1 MVDHGTYLKAVNH
14 PVRKAML
21 QIINNSTKISK
32 AELLNKLKENHVIE
46 NEDMFDYNMNYLLQ
60 TECVKKLNL
69 ENDNIE
75 YEILP
80 AGKVI
85 EKY

>member
-21 QIINNSTKISK
+21 KIINDSNKISK
-32 AELLNKLKENHVIE
+32 TELLNKLKESNVLAK
-46 NEDMFDYNMNYLLQ
+46 EDMFDFNMNYLLQ
-60 TECVKKLNL
+60 TECVKKLDL
-69 ENDNIE
+69 ENDKIE
-75 YEILP
+75 YEILQ

>member
-1 MVDHGTYLKAVNH
+1 MVDHGAYLKAVNH

-21 QIINNSTKISK
+21 QIINDSNKISK
-32 AELLNKLKENHVIE
+32 TELLNKLKENNVVVK
-46 NEDMFDYNMNYLLQ
+46 EDMFDFNMNYLIQ
-60 TECVKKLNL
+60 AECVKKLDL

-75 YEILP
+75 YEILQ

>member
-21 QIINNSTKISK
+21 QIINDSNKISK
-32 AELLNKLKENHVIE
+32 TELINKLLESNVIAK
-46 NEDMFDYNMNYLLQ
+46 EDMFDYHINFLLQ
-60 TECVKKLNL
+60 TECVKKLDL
-69 ENDNIE
+69 DNIE
-75 YEILP
+75 YEILQ

>member
-21 QIINNSTKISK
+21 QFINDSNKISK
-32 AELLNKLKENHVIE
+32 TELLNKLIESNVIAKD
-46 NEDMFDYNMNYLLQ
+46 DMFDYHMNFLLQ
-60 TECVKKLNL
+60 TECVKKLDL
-69 ENDNIE
+69 ENNNVE
-75 YEILP
+75 YEILQ

>member
-1 MVDHGTYLKAVNH
+1 VNH

-21 QIINNSTKISK
+21 QIINNSNKISK
-32 AELLNKLKENHVIE
+32 TELLNKLKESNAIE
-46 NEDMFDYNMNYLLQ
+46 KEDMFDYHMNYLVQ
-60 TECVKKLNL
+60 AECVKKLDL

-75 YEILP
+75 YEILQ